1 MEVSKANE
9 ELDQYEIESKEA
21 DIEIESLKM
30 KIAQLIEEI
39 KRLKQK
45 QTIEEV
51 SEENYDEEED
61 NKENKDNNIKKVK
74 KNEIFCNKFILYI
87 QRISIRY
94 KYHLFLQLKI
104 KKELELLSQ
113 KNENLMKFHNKQ
125 NNPTSDNSKNI
136 DDDNN
141 DNNDNKDNNI

>member
-61 NKENKDNNIKKVK
+61 NKENKDNNVNKVK
-74 KNEIFCNKFILYI
+74 KNEIFCNKFTLYI

-94 KYHLFLQLKI
+94 KYHLFLQFKI
-104 KKELELLSQ
+104 LKELGLLSQ
-113 KNENLMKFHNKQ
+113 KYEDLMKFQNKQ
-125 NNPTSDNSKNI
+125 SKPTSDNSKNI
-136 DDDNN
+136 DDD
-141 DNNDNKDNNI
+141 DNNNNNINNNS